1 MDQHKRI
8 HLIEKKFKCDLC
20 GKCFVMGQ
28 YLKQHQKTHINSK
41 PFQCD
46 VCNRQFPRKHSLT
59 RHTGMH
65 TGEKISF
72 AKYVTKDSP

>member
-1 MDQHKRI
+1 MGQHKRI

-41 PFQCD
+41 TFQCD
-46 VCNRQFPRKHSLT
+46 VCNSFHENTLSQDIWACIRER
-59 RHTGMH
+59 
-65 TGEKISF
+65 KISF